1 MSGNRLKQSLQLI
14 FVWILLLSGGAIPA
28 NAQETKRLSYEDA
41 RWENLNAATATH
53 IYGVELS
60 TPKGEQDYVV
70 FLYSGFV
77 DRGVNVE
84 QCTRRI
90 WRLARQEVIA
100 FKTVSGF
107 SCSGRPVQEF
117 VVQRDAKPIEELF
130 VEVPLPT
137 EGVAKR
143 TRMQSLAAIG
153 LGFVAPRP
161 CKDCELL
168 FLACRAADLPA
179 AECVAELFECR
190 IASCRRPFGFQ
201 LGVLQ

>member
-1 MSGNRLKQSLQLI
+1 MSGNRLKQSLQLL
-14 FVWILLLSGGAIPA
+14 FVWILLSSGGAIPG
-28 NAQETKRLSYEDA
+28 NAQETIRLSYEDA
-41 RWENLNAATATH
+41 RRDNLNAATTTH

-60 TPKGEQDYVV
+60 TPKGEQDNVV

-77 DRGVNVE
+77 DNGVNVQ

-90 WRLARQEVIA
+90 WHLPRQKVVA
-100 FKTVSGF
+100 SKPVSEF

-130 VEVPLPT
+130 VEVPLT
-137 EGVAKR
+137 TTGIAKA
-143 TRMQSLAAIG
+143 TKMQSLAAIG

-161 CKDCELL
+161 CKDCALL
-168 FLACRAADLPA
+168 FLACRAAGLPA